1 MDVLKS
7 DSRMRM
13 IHFTKCQKIWWY
25 FVLVKVNVQ
34 IVANAKKADSI
45 LKTCS
50 RLLCK
55 NCKCFTKDKEGEDED
70 IFLSQRY
77 QGFLDDLSS
86 DESSEEEEENM
97 DSSIDFD
104 FDFVDEEDTDLDE
117 WSTDLLF
124 KNDNFYCSY

>member
-1 MDVLKS
+1 MEVLKS

-55 NCKCFTKDKEGEDED
+55 YCKCFTKDKEGEDED
-70 IFLSQRY
+70 TFLSQRY
-77 QGFLDDLSS
+77 QGFLDGLRKHGLFIIWRNFCFLNILVLCCYLG
-86 DESSEEEEENM
+86 EEYRGPYAP
-97 DSSIDFD
+97 I
-104 FDFVDEEDTDLDE
+104 
-117 WSTDLLF
+117 WS
-124 KNDNFYCSY
+124 CRG